1 MLELG
6 DEECKTKHIYFALE
20 FKVKVK
26 LVGLVRFSRC
36 LRGFWRDYKGVSRH
50 LSTFAVQYFLRV

>member
-6 DEECKTKHIYFALE
+6 DEEKTHIYFALE

-36 LRGFWRDYKGVSRH
+36 LRGFWRDYEGVSHH
-50 LSTFAVQYFLRV
+50 LSTFAVRYFLRV